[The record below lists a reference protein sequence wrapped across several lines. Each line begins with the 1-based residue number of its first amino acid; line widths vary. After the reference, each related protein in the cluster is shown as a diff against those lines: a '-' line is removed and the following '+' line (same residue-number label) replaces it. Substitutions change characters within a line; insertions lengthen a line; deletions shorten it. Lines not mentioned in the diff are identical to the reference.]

1 MKSRGLDIQ
10 SIIGLVLIAV
20 ILFVFSWYNKPSE
33 EQLAKEKQQNDSIA
47 KIEEA
52 KIKQAESLKIE
63 TVVED
68 TIKEVPDS
76 SLTDTIPANIT
87 DTIPANI
94 KDSIKRVSEKNE
106 LGDFYLGANASNQ
119 EFILD
124 NGKVKLTIQN
134 KGGRIISAELPEYR
148 TYDTLP
154 LRVFDD
160 SSRFN
165 LVFQTKDGKV
175 INTEKLF
182 FDAVEKT
189 DSSISMRLY
198 ASEDKSKYLEY
209 YYELNANKYDYDFD
223 IRYVGLEDVLSPRVS
238 DIFLEWVI
246 NAPDQ
251 EKTLE
256 NQRNASTIYYQYK
269 NGDTDYLS
277 ERTDEK
283 EPLEAAVKWIGFKE
297 QFFTAFLI
305 ADESFDAY
313 NASIE
318 TKTDQNSEKYVKQ
331 MSASLTIPYKFSPNE
346 TFGMTMYVGPN
357 KFDLLNKYENDLAEV
372 VPLGWGIFGW
382 VNRFLV
388 IPVFN
393 FLESFN
399 LGYGIIILL
408 LTLFIKTLLMPITY
422 KTYLSSAKMRVLK
435 PEIAEI
441 NEKHKNDSVKKQ
453 QAMMAMYR
461 QTGVNP
467 FAGCIPMLIQMPIL
481 FAMFRFFPSSIELR
495 QEAFLWA
502 EDLSTYDSI
511 FELGFNIPFYGSHV
525 SLFTILMAI
534 SLVFYTKING
544 SLTGSAMTEGPM
556 AAQMKIMMYIM
567 PIMMLFF
574 FNSYSSGLS
583 YYYFI
588 ANVTSILQTLV
599 IRKWII
605 NEDSIRQKIEANK
618 VKPQKKSGFAKRLEE
633 MSKKQQEIQRKRK
646 K

>member
-1 MKSRGLDIQ
+1 MKNRGLDIQ

-33 EQLAKEKQQNDSIA
+33 EQLSKEKHQKDSIA

-52 KIKQAESLKIE
+52 KIRQAENLKIE
-63 TVVED
+63 PVVED
-68 TIKEVPDS
+68 TIKAVPDS
-76 SLTDTIPANIT
+76 SFVDAIPPT
-87 DTIPANI
+87 V
-94 KDSIKRVSEKNE
+94 KDSIQKASVKNQ
-106 LGDFYLGANASNQ
+106 LGAFYLGANDKNE

-124 NGKVKLTIQN
+124 NGKVKLTINN
-134 KGGRIISAELPEYR
+134 KGGRITSAELPEYR

-175 INTEKLF
+175 INTEGLF
-182 FDAVEKT
+182 FDAAEKT
-189 DSSISMRLY
+189 DSSIAMRLY

-209 YYELNANKYDYDFD
+209 YYELNAGKYDYDFD
-223 IRYVGLEDVLSPRVS
+223 IRYIGLEDVLSPRVS
-238 DIFLEWVI
+238 DIFLEWMI
-246 NAPDQ
+246 NAPNQ

-277 ERTDEK
+277 ERTDEA

-331 MSASLTIPYKFSPNE
+331 MAASLTIPYTFSPNE

-357 KFDLLNKYENDLAEV
+357 KFDLLNKYDHDLSEV

-544 SLTGSAMTEGPM
+544 SLTGGAMTEGPM

-633 MSKKQQEIQRKRK
+633 MSKRQQEIQKKRK